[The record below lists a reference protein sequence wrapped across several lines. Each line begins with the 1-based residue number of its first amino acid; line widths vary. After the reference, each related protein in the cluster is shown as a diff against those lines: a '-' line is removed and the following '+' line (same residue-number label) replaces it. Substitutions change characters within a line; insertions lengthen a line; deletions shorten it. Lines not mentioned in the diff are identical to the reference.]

1 MQIGGGVLINNL
13 DWTGLDFTGLGGGS
27 GQGLGGRRGGE
38 QGLQGPGTVVHETV
52 NNQSLRP
59 EIKGKYPLMT
69 DH

>member
-1 MQIGGGVLINNL
+1 MMHACKIGEE
-13 DWTGLDFTGLGGGS
+13 
-27 GQGLGGRRGGE
+27 GRRGGE
-38 QGLQGPGTVVHETV
+38 HGGLQGPGTVVHETV